1 MKPSR
6 ASPAKVSE
14 PTSEPSSEPWRF
26 GVLFSQTGVT
36 ATVERT
42 QLNGTILAA
51 EAINAK
57 GGIRGRS
64 IELVAY
70 DPQSNPKTFHTLAER
85 LLSKDRVRLIFGC
98 YMSSTRKAVLP
109 VVEAYRALLLYPTL
123 YEGFEYSPN
132 CIYTGSSPN
141 QNLQP
146 LANYLFK
153 TYGQRVF
160 FVGSNYVY
168 PYESNRIMTDLARQA
183 GGTVVDE
190 IYVPLDAQRA
200 DFDRTI
206 RQIARTKPDIIF
218 STVVGRA
225 TSILYEAYHAA
236 GFDPARMPIASLTT
250 SEAELTEMAP
260 AAATGHISAAPF
272 FSELGTPAASA
283 FVAAYRARFGNDAP
297 VTAGAEAAYFQLRLV
312 ANVIERTGSDDP
324 EKVRATIGR
333 LDFDAPQGRITV
345 DTATNHTFLWP
356 RVARIDHHSRFRV
369 VWDPGIRVRPDPYCV
384 DQLLDSWS
392 APAATGTA
400 PRLPARVM

>member
-6 ASPAKVSE
+6 VSM
-14 PTSEPSSEPWRF
+14 PNSSEPWRF

-51 EAINAK
+51 EAINAN

-70 DPQSNPKTFHTLAER
+70 DPQSDPKTFHRLAER

-109 VVEAYRALLLYPTL
+109 VVEEYRALLLYPTL
-123 YEGFEYSPN
+123 YEGFEYSSS
-132 CIYTGSSPN
+132 CIYTGSAPN
-141 QNLQP
+141 QNSQP

-153 TYGQRVF
+153 SYGKRVF

-168 PYESNRIMTDLARQA
+168 PYETNRIMADLARQA
-183 GGTVVDE
+183 GATVVDE

-206 RQIARTKPDIIF
+206 RQIARTQPDVIF

-225 TSILYEAYHAA
+225 TSIFYEAYHEA

-260 AAATGHISAAPF
+260 AAAAGHISAAPF
-272 FSELGTPAASA
+272 FSELGTPAAAA
-283 FVAAYRARFGNDAP
+283 FVTAFRARFGNDAP

-312 ANVIERTGSDDP
+312 ANAIERTGSDEP
-324 EKVRATIGR
+324 EKVRAMLGR

-345 DTATNHTFLWP
+345 DTTTNHTFLWP
-356 RVARIDHHSRFRV
+356 RVAKVDHRGRFRV
-369 VWDPGIRVRPDPYCV
+369 VWDPGVRVRPDPYCI
-384 DQLLDSWS
+384 DQRLDSWS
-392 APAATGTA
+392 EPAKIPTA
-400 PRLPARVM
+400 LRLPARVT